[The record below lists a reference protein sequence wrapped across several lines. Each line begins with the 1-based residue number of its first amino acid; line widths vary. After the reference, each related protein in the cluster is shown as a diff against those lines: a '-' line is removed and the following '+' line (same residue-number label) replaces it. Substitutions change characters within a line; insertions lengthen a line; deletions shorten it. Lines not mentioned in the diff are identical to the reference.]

1 MAKKLTTRILFRL
14 LRQFAPVLSDKI
26 YLQLFY
32 YIKFGKNLNLKE
44 PKTFNEK
51 LQWLKLYNRKD
62 IFTIMVDKLKA
73 KEWAASII
81 GSKYII
87 PTLAIWNKPEEVDI
101 TVLPNQFI
109 IKPNHNSGVGI
120 TICKDKN
127 TCNVKEIIS
136 KLQDAF
142 KHNYYIYNREWPY
155 KNINRKIFAE
165 KLLIDQSGDDLK
177 DYNFFCF
184 NGIPKFLKVD
194 INRFHGHRAN
204 YYNMNWELQPFGEID
219 YPSNPDI
226 EVEKPANFNE
236 MIFLAQKLSN
246 GLPFLRVD
254 FYSVNGKTFFGECT
268 FFPASGTGE
277 WYPEGI
283 DRKLGELINLNS
295 ISASK

>member
-1 MAKKLTTRILFRL
+1 
-14 LRQFAPVLSDKI
+14 
-26 YLQLFY
+26 
-32 YIKFGKNLNLKE
+32 
-44 PKTFNEK
+44 
-51 LQWLKLYNRKD
+51 
-62 IFTIMVDKLKA
+62 MVDKLKA

-177 DYNFFCF
+177 DYKFFCF

-254 FYSVNGKTFFGECT
+254 FYSVNGKTFFWECT